1 MTTLVHKLR
10 YEEEEITMKHFSAII
25 TALLIT
31 AVIGFGIVV
40 IGLNALTNSNT
51 VALQN
56 SPNNNVSGNSLSGIG
71 DNSAQVQQLQV
82 QMSEMQSQLNQAG
95 QAIQQYQ
102 SILITLQ
109 QHGLIRI
116 DQNGNIYLSQGDT
129 D

>member
-56 SPNNNVSGNSLSGIG
+56 SPNNNVSGNSLSTIG